1 MRRIQANTPSL
12 LLPQSNVQK
21 GGHICRNLLY
31 VISHY
36 SLYHN
41 NLTDIG
47 AIALA
52 NALQQNKSLEKLK
65 YVGGRLIDA
74 L

>member
-1 MRRIQANTPSL
+1 MCK
-12 LLPQSNVQK
+12 K
-21 GGHICRNLLY
+21 GGHIFRSLWC

-41 NLTDIG
+41 NLSDSG

-74 L
+74 V